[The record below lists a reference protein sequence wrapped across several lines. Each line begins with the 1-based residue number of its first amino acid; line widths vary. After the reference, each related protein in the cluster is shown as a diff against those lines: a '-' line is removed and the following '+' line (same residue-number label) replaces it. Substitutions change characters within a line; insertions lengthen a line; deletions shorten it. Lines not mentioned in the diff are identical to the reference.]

1 MDEKMSIDKKED
13 MREASVDSMESTPE
27 ADAGPPNQEH
37 TEQPKRKGGRKPVCN
52 TSRRYCAWQTVADFF
67 CLDIRHLRGA
77 QAAEPTGPG
86 GFP

>member
-37 TEQPKRKGGRKPVCN
+37 TEQPKRKGGRKPVCD
-52 TSRRYCAWQTVADFF
+52 TS
-67 CLDIRHLRGA
+67 
-77 QAAEPTGPG
+77 
-86 GFP
+86 